1 MHSPEKKSL
10 IRFVSLFVVLNTV
23 FLLIISTM
31 YYYYQQNM
39 YIELRRDSMSY
50 YAGTIQDH
58 IFDSKNMDELQQHLS
73 RDPRFEVAFLNHKK
87 KILYTSAPDMI
98 FPFQLGFFE
107 YDKHYFY
114 TDIIELKHLKKIHY
128 LLIRANSIEPQLE
141 QTRNSIYL
149 FLIFSI
155 LFLSIAIY
163 LLGKLFMHPVRDAI
177 HKLDRF
183 IRDTTHELNTPL
195 SVITMSIEQ
204 LNQDE
209 LLPKQRKH
217 VERISVASK
226 TISNLYNDLTFLLM
240 HDRTKQHNIDLD
252 LKALFQERIEY
263 FNPIAEAKKITIIP
277 DLKASAFRIDREH
290 MIRLIDNLL
299 SNAIKYNK
307 PSGEIYI
314 SLESQSLSI
323 RDTGIGIQKE
333 MIEKIFQRYARF
345 DEANGGFGIGLN
357 IVQMIT
363 QKYQMKIDV
372 RSNAGEGSEFKI
384 SWEQSSH

>member
-31 YYYYQQNM
+31 YYYYQRNM
-39 YIELRRDSMSY
+39 YIELRRDSMAY

-58 IFDSKNMDELQQHLS
+58 IFDAKSMDELQEHLS
-73 RDPRFEVAFLNHKK
+73 RDPRFEIAFLTQKK
-87 KILYTSAPDMI
+87 KVLYASASDVV
-98 FPFQLGFFE
+98 FPFHLGFFE
-107 YDKHYFY
+107 YDKHYFF
-114 TDIIELKHLKKIHY
+114 TDTIELKHLKKIHY

-155 LFLSIAIY
+155 LFLSIVIY
-163 LLGKLFMHPVRDAI
+163 LLGKLFLHPVRDAI

-195 SVITMSIEQ
+195 SVITMSVEQ
-204 LNQDE
+204 LNQEE

-240 HDRTKQHNIDLD
+240 HDQIKQHNVDLD
-252 LKALFQERIEY
+252 LKALLQERIEY
-263 FNPIAEAKKITIIP
+263 FTPIAEAKKITIRS
-277 DLKASAFRIDREH
+277 DLEAAAFRIDREH

-307 PSGEIYI
+307 PSGEITI
-314 SLESQSLSI
+314 SLNPKSLKI
-323 RDTGIGIQKE
+323 GDTGIGIPKE
-333 MIEKIFQRYARF
+333 VIDHIFQRYTRF

-357 IVQMIT
+357 IVQMIV

-372 RSNAGEGSEFKI
+372 RSNAGVGSEFKI
-384 SWEQSSH
+384 SWDKSSH